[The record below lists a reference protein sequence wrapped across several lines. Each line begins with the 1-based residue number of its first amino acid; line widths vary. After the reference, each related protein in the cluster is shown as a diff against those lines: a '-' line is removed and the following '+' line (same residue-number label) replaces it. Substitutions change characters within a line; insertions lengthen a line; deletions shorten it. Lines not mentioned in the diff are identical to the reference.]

1 MHFLN
6 IKSNC
11 YSIKRAL
18 TPFFLVLALTISIP
32 AAAQDL
38 RIAIEEAYPP
48 FSQINPDGSL
58 SGFDVDITHAL
69 CSAMGYD
76 CILIQKDWDGII
88 PALLAKKYDAIIAS
102 MAITEER
109 KEKVAFTNRYYQM
122 IVKFIR
128 PKGSD
133 LVLSPQ
139 GLKGKR
145 IGVQIG
151 TVFDDYATD
160 NFNQAEIVRYAN
172 HEEVFLDLQTG
183 RIDTTLTARPVA
195 ELGFLNTPAGKDFE
209 LFGPDIIN
217 TRWFGE
223 GIGIAL
229 RKKDTKLLEEFN
241 DAIATIR
248 QNGEYQRINDKYFSY
263 DIYGD

>member
-1 MHFLN
+1 MYSIN
-6 IKSNC
+6 IKSNH
-11 YSIKRAL
+11 YSIKRLFAS
-18 TPFFLVLALTISIP
+18 FFLLLAITIGAHAS
-32 AAAQDL
+32 AKEL
-38 RIAIEEAYPP
+38 RIAIEGAYPP

-69 CSAMGYD
+69 CDVMGYD

-128 PKGSD
+128 PKGSN
-133 LVLSPQ
+133 LVLSAQ
-139 GLKGKR
+139 GLSDKR

-151 TVFDDYATD
+151 TVFDDYATN
-160 NFNQAEIVRYAN
+160 NFNQAEVIRYAN

-195 ELGFLNTPAGKDFE
+195 ELGFLNTPAGKNFE
-209 LFGPDIIN
+209 LFGPDIIEP
-217 TRWFGE
+217 RWFGE

-229 RKKDTKLLEEFN
+229 RKQDTKLLEEFN
-241 DAIATIR
+241 HAITTIR